1 MNLEAIVFFGIISII
16 LIILIIHTVYCDKKT
31 KKSIKEEQEELEKYK
46 QYIDSVK
53 VGDIFELNLVD
64 KLRENPF
71 YDENESLN
79 YRCVITDIRE
89 NLKGEKWV
97 KFTNCNNTTEH
108 TKEIY
113 EFAAKRKRLKQVE

>member
-16 LIILIIHTVYCDKKT
+16 LIILIIYIVSDAKNT
-31 KKSIKEEQEELEKYK
+31 KKSIEKEQEDLEKYK

-53 VGDIFELNLVD
+53 VGDIFELNLVE

-71 YDENESLN
+71 YDESESVK

-97 KFTNCNNTTEH
+97 KFTNCNNNTEH

-113 EFAAKRKRLKQVE
+113 EFTAKRKRLKHVE